1 VIFMRYIIN
10 PLTTEKA
17 VSAIERENM
26 LTFIVRGDATKEQVK
41 REVEAE
47 YKEKVD
53 KVTVLITT
61 HNRKKAMVK
70 CQRENAA
77 PDLAARLK
85 VI

>member
-70 CQRENAA
+70 FQRENAA